1 MSAPSKMVSGDSYPF
16 SYQLL
21 IWRIVVWQSKNCHGY
36 KENHLRWVAF
46 KRILINVQAK
56 VSWCTG
62 QVPAS
67 EICALYFLPGLKN
80 IIRQFPSYKGCSSI
94 DKLLQLHRSV
104 PTSQQ
109 GFFVFCFFRFSL
121 FSSFIYIP
129 TNWNIFLICT
139 VCTSYFS
146 LPVIIQN
153 TTRFPD
159 ACQH

>member
-1 MSAPSKMVSGDSYPF
+1 MVSGDSYPF

-21 IWRIVVWQSKNCHGY
+21 IWIIVVWQSKNYHRY
-36 KENHLRWVAF
+36 KENHLCWVAF

-80 IIRQFPSYKGCSSI
+80 VIRQFPSYKGCSSI

-109 GFFVFCFFRFSL
+109 DFFGFCFFFRFSL
-121 FSSFIYIP
+121 FSSFIYIYIYLP
-129 TNWNIFLICT
+129 TGTFFLICT